1 MLNNNKKS
9 RFAVSA
15 LYATFFVRH
24 GKTEG
29 LHSAPLKSLLE
40 DLRKVEHLR
49 DALLRTDQGILCA
62 PTDFE

>member
-15 LYATFFVRH
+15 LYATCFVRQ

-29 LHSAPLKSLLE
+29 LHSSPLKSLLE

-49 DALLRTDQGILCA
+49 DALLRTDQGMLCA